1 MMKIITIISYVIN
14 TFFIT
19 AIFIILKNKKS
30 RELLAKELE
39 DEKAFKDFFNDN
51 RIDF

>member
-1 MMKIITIISYVIN
+1 MMKIFTIISYVIN

-19 AIFIILKNKKS
+19 MIFIILKNKKS
-30 RELLAKELE
+30 RELFTKELE
-39 DEKAFKDFFNDN
+39 DEKAFKNFFNDN